1 MEWTDLAAP
10 DPFVVLS
17 AGQAYFRVEDLLR
30 LSSLLESLTT
40 PAS

>member
-1 MEWTDLAAP
+1 MAAQ

-30 LSSLLESLTT
+30 LSTLIESLTT
-40 PAS
+40 PSS